1 MAFFNSGGV
10 SINTDTANVY
20 NAEQFCLE
28 QETLAGVSNVND
40 DGPGIAVFVSAVIAM
55 VWWLV

>member
-10 SINTDTANVY
+10 SINTDTANKY
-20 NAEQFCLE
+20 NEDQFCLE
-28 QETLAGVSNVND
+28 QEKIVGVSNVND
-40 DGPGIAVFVSAVIAM
+40 DGPGIAIFASAVIAM